1 MKANEFIANVAEIS
15 IKYNY
20 RVKAKDRVKAA
31 DSNKLA
37 EAFFF
42 FFYKENREVQETA
55 YCAILDRNLAIIG
68 IIKIGEGNGGATI
81 MNIDKAYQAA
91 ILCNGYCIAL
101 CHNHPSGN
109 LKPSNDDKRMTLN
122 FKQSSQFLGKR
133 LIDHIMISPDG
144 DFFSF
149 SDEGLI

>member
-20 RVKAKDRVKAA
+20 KVKAKDRVKAG

-42 FFYKENREVQETA
+42 FFFKDNIEVQETA
-55 YCAILDRNLAIIG
+55 YCGVLERSCSVMG
-68 IIKIGEGNGGATI
+68 MVKIGEGNGGATI

-109 LKPSNDDKRMTLN
+109 LKPSSDDKRITSQ
-122 FKQSSQFLGKR
+122 FKQASLCLGKR
-133 LIDHIMISPDG
+133 LIDHIIISPDG

-149 SDEGLI
+149 SDEGLM

>member
-1 MKANEFIANVAEIS
+1 MKANEFIAKVAEIS

-20 RVKAKDRVKAA
+20 KVKAKDRVKAA

-37 EAFFF
+37 EAFFSVF
-42 FFYKENREVQETA
+42 DKDSIEVQETA

-68 IIKIGEGNGGATI
+68 IIKIGEGNGGTTI

-109 LKPSNDDKRMTLN
+109 LKPSSDDKRVTSQ
-122 FKQSSQFLGKR
+122 FKQASLCLGKR
-133 LIDHIMISPDG
+133 LIDHIIISPDG

-149 SDEGLI
+149 NDEGLI

>member
-20 RVKAKDRVKAA
+20 KVKAKDRVKAG

-37 EAFFF
+37 EAFFSVF
-42 FFYKENREVQETA
+42 DKDNIEVQETA

-81 MNIDKAYQAA
+81 MLIDKAYQEA
-91 ILCNGYCIAL
+91 LVRTGYV
-101 CHNHPSGN
+101 
-109 LKPSNDDKRMTLN
+109 
-122 FKQSSQFLGKR
+122 
-133 LIDHIMISPDG
+133 ID
-144 DFFSF
+144 
-149 SDEGLI
+149 L

>member
-1 MKANEFIANVAEIS
+1 MKANEFIATVAEIS

-20 RVKAKDRVKAA
+20 KVKAKDRVKAG

-37 EAFFF
+37 EAFFAVF
-42 FFYKENREVQETA
+42 DKSNIEVQETA
-55 YCAILDRNLAIIG
+55 YCAILDRNCAIIG
-68 IIKIGEGNGGATI
+68 IIKIGEGNDGATI
-81 MNIDKAYQAA
+81 MNMDKAFQAA

-109 LKPSNDDKRMTLN
+109 LKPSRDDERITN
-122 FKQSSQFLGKR
+122 QFKQASLCLGKR
-133 LIDHIMISPDG
+133 LIDHIIISPDG

>member
-1 MKANEFIANVAEIS
+1 MKSNEFITNVAEIS

-20 RVKAKDRVKAA
+20 KVKAKDRVKAA

-37 EAFFF
+37 EAFFSMF
-42 FFYKENREVQETA
+42 DKSCIEVQETA
-55 YCAILDRNLAIIG
+55 YCAILDRNCAIIG
-68 IIKIGEGNGGATI
+68 IIKIGEGNGGSTV
-81 MNIDKAYQAA
+81 MNMDKAFQAA

-109 LKPSNDDKRMTLN
+109 LNPSNDDKRVTN
-122 FKQSSQFLGKR
+122 QFKQASICLGKR
-133 LIDHIMISPDG
+133 LIDHIIISPDG

-149 SDEGLI
+149 NNEGLL

>member
-1 MKANEFIANVAEIS
+1 MKANEFISNVAEIS

-37 EAFFF
+37 EAFFAVF
-42 FFYKENREVQETA
+42 DKSNIEVQETA
-55 YCAILDRNLAIIG
+55 YCAILDRNCAIIG
-68 IIKIGEGNGGATI
+68 IIKIGEGNGGATV
-81 MNIDKAYQAA
+81 MNMDKAFQAA

-109 LKPSNDDKRMTLN
+109 LKPSNEDKRMTEQ
-122 FKQSSQFLGKR
+122 FKQAGKLLDKR
-133 LIDHIMISPDG
+133 LIDHIIISPDG

-149 SDEGLI
+149 NDEGLI